1 MKTPRDLAAEVLQAG
16 STAEH
21 PNASYRLARLIS
33 NIFHPMI
40 LGTICFFVVGFSA
53 LPQQRLIGLV
63 WALIGVLLQIT
74 PGVIFY
80 TVRLRQGAYSDEDVS
95 VRQQRH
101 ELYLFGVGNLMV
113 SLAVLSWLQAPV
125 DFLALLSS
133 AFLISICAWFVNVY
147 WKISVHALSAGTCAA
162 ISMIYIPSIGV
173 ALWLCTLLVGWAR
186 VQTHN
191 HTPLQVAAGLGLAA
205 ASVWGVFHFFGVL

>member
-21 PNASYRLARLIS
+21 TQSSYGVARLIS

-40 LGTICFFVVGFSA
+40 LGAVAFLVVGFSA
-53 LPQQRLIGLV
+53 LPQQRMIGMV
-63 WALIGVLLQIT
+63 WALVGVLLQIT

-95 VRQQRH
+95 VRQQRN
-101 ELYLFGVGNLMV
+101 ELYLFGVGTLLVNM
-113 SLAVLSWLQAPV
+113 AVLSWLQAPV

-133 AFLISICAWFVNVY
+133 ALLISVCAWLINLY
-147 WKISVHALSAGTCAA
+147 WKISVHAISAGTCAA
-162 ISMIYIPSIGV
+162 ISTIYVPLLGV
-173 ALWLCTLLVGWAR
+173 PLWLCTLLVGWAR

-205 ASVWGVFHFFGVL
+205 VSVWGVFRFFGVL